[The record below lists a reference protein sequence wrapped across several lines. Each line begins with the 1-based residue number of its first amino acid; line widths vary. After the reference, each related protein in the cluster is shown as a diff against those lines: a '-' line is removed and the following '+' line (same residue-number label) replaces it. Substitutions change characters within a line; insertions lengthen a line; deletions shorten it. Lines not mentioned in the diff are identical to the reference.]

1 MLREEAI
8 KKVINIMENKNPY
21 GDYHKQNFN
30 TYKSYGE
37 MAPINKD
44 IINNMPSSKVILSE
58 KVYDALV
65 AVSDITNA
73 TNEEFP
79 FFLYGKEIDNDIYFD
94 EFISASGDRKNGSAS
109 FNQTM
114 LEHLENKIKDNL
126 NSNFVVCHGH
136 SHPPIGNLHQNF
148 SLGDFA
154 SYLEMNQNNSVF
166 KNKEVELLGCL
177 VTSTQ
182 DINFVF
188 YDNINDNF
196 YRFTNVYVKDKNNNY
211 TSVSCY
217 GLNKNQE
224 YNDFRM

>member
-8 KKVINIMENKNPY
+8 KKVIDIMENKNPY
-21 GDYHKQNFN
+21 GDYHRQNFN

-58 KVYDALV
+58 EVYDALI

-94 EFISASGDRKNGSAS
+94 EFISASGNRENGSTS

-136 SHPPIGNLHQNF
+136 SHPPIGNFHENF

-166 KNKEVELLGCL
+166 KNKQVELLGCL

-196 YRFTNVYVKDKNNNY
+196 YRFTNILIKGKLNNY

-217 GLNKNQE
+217 GLNKGQNSDT
-224 YNDFRM
+224 YSY